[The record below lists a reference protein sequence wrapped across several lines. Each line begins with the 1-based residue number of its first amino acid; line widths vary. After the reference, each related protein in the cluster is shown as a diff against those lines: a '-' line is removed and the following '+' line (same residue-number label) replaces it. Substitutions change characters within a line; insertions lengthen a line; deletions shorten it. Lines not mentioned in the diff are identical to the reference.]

1 MIDPL
6 SIAGLAISIFDQ
18 LLKLGERTC
27 QLLADAKTFDDV
39 SRISMNVSEDERHL
53 TYARAFGHYGTP
65 QDILLTYAIGY
76 RCAL

>member
-1 MIDPL
+1 MVDPL

-39 SRISMNVSEDERHL
+39 SRISSPDSPRCL
-53 TYARAFGHYGTP
+53 TKSWDFLRSSHVEGQGVF
-65 QDILLTYAIGY
+65 
-76 RCAL
+76 